1 MMSLS
6 GSSGRTIERPLFTP
20 TQWQELEH
28 QALIYKYMV
37 SGVPVPPELIFS
49 IRKSLDS
56 ALVSRLLPHQSLGW
70 GCYQMGFGRKP
81 DPEPGRCRRT
91 DGKKWRCSREAYPDS
106 KYCEKHMH
114 RGRNRARKSI
124 DQNQTTT
131 TPLTSPSLSF
141 PNNNSPSPTLSSSS
155 SSSSSTTYSA
165 SSSSMDAYNNSNRFG
180 VGGSSSNV
188 TRGYF
193 NSHSLDYPYPSTS
206 PKQQQQ
212 PLHHASALSLHQN
225 TNPTSQFNVLASATD
240 HKDFR
245 YFQGIGER
253 VGVGE
258 RTFFPEASR
267 SFQDSPY
274 HHQQPLATT
283 VMNDPYHHCSTTDHK
298 IDHHHT
304 YSSSSSSQHLQH
316 DHEQDHHHHR
326 QQQQQQQCF
335 VLGADMFNKPTRSSV
350 LANSSRQDHQSHQ
363 EEEEKDSPESKK
375 SLHHFFG
382 EDWAQNK
389 SSDSWLDLS
398 SHSRLDTGS

>member
-6 GSSGRTIERPLFTP
+6 GSSGKTIERPPFTP

-28 QALIYKYMV
+28 QAHIYKYMV

-49 IRKSLDS
+49 IRRSLDS
-56 ALVSRLLPHQSLGW
+56 TLVSRLLPHQSLGW
-70 GCYQMGFGRKP
+70 ECYQMGFGRKP

-114 RGRNRARKSI
+114 RGRNRARKAL
-124 DQNQTTT
+124 DQTQTTP
-131 TPLTSPSLSF
+131 PLTSPSLSF
-141 PNNNSPSPTLSSSS
+141 PNNNIPSPTLSSSS
-155 SSSSSTTYSA
+155 SSSSSSTTTYSA
-165 SSSSMDAYNNSNRFG
+165 SSSMDAYSNSNRFG
-180 VGGSSSNV
+180 VGGSSSN

-193 NSHSLDYPYPSTS
+193 NSHSLDYPYPSSS
-206 PKQQQQ
+206 PKQQQQQQQ

-225 TNPTSQFNVLASATD
+225 TSTSQFNVLASATD
-240 HKDFR
+240 NKDFR

-274 HHQQPLATT
+274 HHQQPLAT
-283 VMNDPYHHCSTTDHK
+283 VLNDPYHHCSIDHK
-298 IDHHHT
+298 K
-304 YSSSSSSQHLQH
+304 Q
-316 DHEQDHHHHR
+316 

-335 VLGADMFNKPTRSSV
+335 VLGADMYNKPTRSV
-350 LANSSRQDHQSHQ
+350 LANTSRQDQSQ
-363 EEEEKDSPESKK
+363 EEEEKDSSESKK

-389 SSDSWLDLS
+389 NSSDSWLDLS

>member
-6 GSSGRTIERPLFTP
+6 GNSGRTIERPPFTP

-49 IRKSLDS
+49 IRRSLDS
-56 ALVSRLLPHQSLGW
+56 TLVSRLLPHQSLGW

-114 RGRNRARKSI
+114 RGRNRARKSL
-124 DQNQTTT
+124 DQNQTT

-141 PNNNSPSPTLSSSS
+141 PNNNNPSPTLSSSS
-155 SSSSSTTYSA
+155 SSSSSTTTYSA
-165 SSSSMDAYNNSNRFG
+165 SSSSLDAYSNQNRFG
-180 VGGSSSNV
+180 VGGSSSN

-193 NSHSLDYPYPSTS
+193 NSHSLDYPYPATS
-206 PKQQQQ
+206 PKQQQQQ
-212 PLHHASALSLHQN
+212 PLHHASALSLHQT

-240 HKDFR
+240 NKDFR

-253 VGVGE
+253 IGVGE

-274 HHQQPLATT
+274 HHQQPLAT
-283 VMNDPYHHCSTTDHK
+283 VMNDPYHHCSTDQK

-304 YSSSSSSQHLQH
+304 YSSSSSSQHLHH
-316 DHEQDHHHHR
+316 DHEQDNHHR
-326 QQQQQQQCF
+326 QQQQQCF

-350 LANSSRQDHQSHQ
+350 LANSSRQDQNQ
-363 EEEEKDSPESKK
+363 KEEEKDSSESKK

-389 SSDSWLDLS
+389 TSDSWLDLS

>member
-6 GSSGRTIERPLFTP
+6 GNGGRTIERPPFTP
-20 TQWQELEH
+20 TQWQELEN

-49 IRKSLDS
+49 IRRSLDS
-56 ALVSRLLPHQSLGW
+56 SLVSRLLPHQSIGW

-124 DQNQTTT
+124 DQNQTTA
-131 TPLTSPSLSF
+131 PLTSPSLSF
-141 PNNNSPSPTLSSSS
+141 PNNNNPSPTLSSSS
-155 SSSSSTTYSA
+155 STYSA
-165 SSSSMDAYNNSNRFG
+165 SSSSPSIDAYSNINRLGVGNSN
-180 VGGSSSNV
+180 S
-188 TRGYF
+188 RGYF
-193 NSHSLDYPYPSTS
+193 NNHSLDYPYPLSS

-212 PLHHASALSLHQN
+212 QQTLHHASALSLHQN
-225 TNPTSQFNVLASATD
+225 ASTASQFNALASATD

-245 YFQGIGER
+245 
-253 VGVGE
+253 
-258 RTFFPEASR
+258 
-267 SFQDSPY
+267 QD
-274 HHQQPLATT
+274 
-283 VMNDPYHHCSTTDHK
+283 
-298 IDHHHT
+298 
-304 YSSSSSSQHLQH
+304 
-316 DHEQDHHHHR
+316 
-326 QQQQQQQCF
+326 
-335 VLGADMFNKPTRSSV
+335 
-350 LANSSRQDHQSHQ
+350 HQ
-363 EEEEKDSPESKK
+363 EEEEKDSSETKK

-389 SSDSWLDLS
+389 NSSDSWLDLS

>member
-6 GSSGRTIERPLFTP
+6 GSSGRTIERPPFTP

-49 IRKSLDS
+49 IRRSLDS
-56 ALVSRLLPHQSLGW
+56 SLVSRLLPHQSLGW

-114 RGRNRARKSI
+114 RGRNRARKTL
-124 DQNQTTT
+124 DQNQTSA
-131 TPLTSPSLSF
+131 PLTSPSLSF
-141 PNNNSPSPTLSSSS
+141 PNNNNPSPTLSSSS
-155 SSSSSTTYSA
+155 SSSTYSA
-165 SSSSMDAYNNSNRFG
+165 SSSSPSMDAYSSSNRFG
-180 VGGSSSNV
+180 VGSSSS

-193 NSHSLDYPYPSTS
+193 NNHSLDYPYPSSS

-212 PLHHASALSLHQN
+212 QQALHHASALSLHQN
-225 TNPTSQFNVLASATD
+225 SSTSQFNVLASPTD

-274 HHQQPLATT
+274 HHQQPLAT
-283 VMNDPYHHCSTTDHK
+283 VMNDPYHCSTDHK
-298 IDHHHT
+298 VDHHHA
-304 YSSSSSSQHLQH
+304 YSSSSSSQHHH
-316 DHEQDHHHHR
+316 DQEDHHHR
-326 QQQQQQQCF
+326 QQQQQQCF
-335 VLGADMFNKPTRSSV
+335 VLGADMFNKPTRTV
-350 LANSSRQDHQSHQ
+350 LGNTSRQDHRNQ
-363 EEEEKDSPESKK
+363 EEEEKDSSKK

-389 SSDSWLDLS
+389 NSSDSWLDLS

>member
-6 GSSGRTIERPLFTP
+6 GSSGRTIGRPPFTP
-20 TQWQELEH
+20 TQWEELEH

-49 IRKSLDS
+49 IRRSLDTS
-56 ALVSRLLPHQSLGW
+56 LVSRLLPHQSLGW

-114 RGRNRARKSI
+114 RGRNRARKSL

-141 PNNNSPSPTLSSSS
+141 TNNNNPSPTLSSSS
-155 SSSSSTTYSA
+155 SSNSSSTTYSA
-165 SSSSMDAYNNSNRFG
+165 SSSSMDAYSNSNRFG
-180 VGGSSSNV
+180 LGGSSSN

-212 PLHHASALSLHQN
+212 TLHHASALSLHQN
-225 TNPTSQFNVLASATD
+225 TNSTSQFNVLASATD

-253 VGVGE
+253 VGGVGE

-274 HHQQPLATT
+274 HHHQQPLAT
-283 VMNDPYHHCSTTDHK
+283 VMNDPYHHCSTDHNK
-298 IDHHHT
+298 IDQHHT
-304 YSSSSSSQHLQH
+304 YSSSSSSQHLHH
-316 DHEQDHHHHR
+316 DHDHR
-326 QQQQQQQCF
+326 QQQCF
-335 VLGADMFNKPTRSSV
+335 VLGADMFNKPTRSV
-350 LANSSRQDHQSHQ
+350 LANSSRQDQNQ
-363 EEEEKDSPESKK
+363 EEDEKDSSESSKK

-389 SSDSWLDLS
+389 NSSDSWLDLS

>member
-6 GSSGRTIERPLFTP
+6 GSSGRTIERPPFTP
-20 TQWQELEH
+20 TQWQELES

-49 IRKSLDS
+49 IRRSLDS
-56 ALVSRLLPHQSLGW
+56 SLVSRLLPHQSLGW

-124 DQNQTTT
+124 DQNQTSA
-131 TPLTSPSLSF
+131 PLTSPSLSF
-141 PNNNSPSPTLSSSS
+141 PSNNNNPSPTLSSSS
-155 SSSSSTTYSA
+155 SSTYSA
-165 SSSSMDAYNNSNRFG
+165 SSSSPSIDAYSNINRLG
-180 VGGSSSNV
+180 VGSSIS
-188 TRGYF
+188 RSYF
-193 NSHSLDYPYPSTS
+193 NNHSLDYPYPLSS

-212 PLHHASALSLHQN
+212 QTLHHASALSLHQN
-225 TNPTSQFNVLASATD
+225 TSTASQFNALASATD

-253 VGVGE
+253 VGVGIGE

-274 HHQQPLATT
+274 HHQQPLST
-283 VMNDPYHHCSTTDHK
+283 VMNDPYHCGTDHK
-298 IDHHHT
+298 VDHHHHS
-304 YSSSSSSQHLQH
+304 YSSASSSQHQH
-316 DHEQDHHHHR
+316 DQDNHHR
-326 QQQQQQQCF
+326 QQQQQCF
-335 VLGADMFNKPTRSSV
+335 VMGADMFNKPTRTV
-350 LANSSRQDHQSHQ
+350 FANTSRQDQ
-363 EEEEKDSPESKK
+363 EEEEKDPSETKK

-389 SSDSWLDLS
+389 NSSDSWLDLS

>member
-6 GSSGRTIERPLFTP
+6 GNGGRTIERPPFTP
-20 TQWQELEH
+20 TQWQELEN

-49 IRKSLDS
+49 IRRSLDS
-56 ALVSRLLPHQSLGW
+56 SLVSRLLPHQSIGW

-124 DQNQTTT
+124 DQNQTTA
-131 TPLTSPSLSF
+131 PLTSPSLSF
-141 PNNNSPSPTLSSSS
+141 PNNNNPSPTLSSSS
-155 SSSSSTTYSA
+155 STYSA
-165 SSSSMDAYNNSNRFG
+165 SSSSPSIDAYSNINRLG
-180 VGGSSSNV
+180 VGSSNS
-188 TRGYF
+188 RGYF
-193 NSHSLDYPYPSTS
+193 NNHSLEYPYPLSS

-212 PLHHASALSLHQN
+212 QQTLHHASALSLHQN
-225 TNPTSQFNVLASATD
+225 TSTASQFNALASATD

-253 VGVGE
+253 VGVGAGE

-274 HHQQPLATT
+274 HHQQPLAT
-283 VMNDPYHHCSTTDHK
+283 VMSDPYHSGTDHK
-298 IDHHHT
+298 VDHHPHT
-304 YSSSSSSQHLQH
+304 YSSVSSSSQH
-316 DHEQDHHHHR
+316 DQDHHR
-326 QQQQQQQCF
+326 QQQQQCF
-335 VLGADMFNKPTRSSV
+335 VMGADMFNKPTRTGF
-350 LANSSRQDHQSHQ
+350 ANTSRQDHQ
-363 EEEEKDSPESKK
+363 EEEEKDSSETKK

-389 SSDSWLDLS
+389 NNSDSWLDLS

>member
-1 MMSLS
+1 MILELKFLIRVLQQNSMTNL
-6 GSSGRTIERPLFTP
+6 RVLF
-20 TQWQELEH
+20 QIND
-28 QALIYKYMV
+28 AV
-37 SGVPVPPELIFS
+37 
-49 IRKSLDS
+49 
-56 ALVSRLLPHQSLGW
+56 GW

-91 DGKKWRCSREAYPDS
+91 DGKKWRCSKEAYPDS

-114 RGRNRARKSI
+114 RGRNRARKSL
-124 DQNQTTT
+124 DQNQTT

-141 PNNNSPSPTLSSSS
+141 PNNNIPSPTLSSSS
-155 SSSSSTTYSA
+155 FSSSSTNYSA
-165 SSSSMDAYNNSNRFG
+165 SSSSMDAYSNSNRFG
-180 VGGSSSNV
+180 VGVGGSSSN

-212 PLHHASALSLHQN
+212 QQVQQPVHHASALSLHQN
-225 TNPTSQFNVLASATD
+225 TNSASDQFNILASATD

-245 YFQGIGER
+245 FCNLIFNFSCYMLRRKILLFDEELLNYNFRYFQGIGER
-253 VGVGE
+253 TGVGE

-274 HHQQPLATT
+274 HHQQPLAT
-283 VMNDPYHHCSTTDHK
+283 VMNDPYHHCSTDHK

-304 YSSSSSSQHLQH
+304 YSSSSSSQHLHH
-316 DHEQDHHHHR
+316 DHDQEHQHR
-326 QQQQQQQCF
+326 QQQQQCF
-335 VLGADMFNKPTRSSV
+335 VLGADMFNKPTRSV
-350 LANSSRQDHQSHQ
+350 LANPSRQDQNQ
-363 EEEEKDSPESKK
+363 EEDEKDSSESKK

-382 EDWAQNK
+382 EDWSQNK

-398 SHSRLDTGS
+398 SHSRLDTGN

>member
-6 GSSGRTIERPLFTP
+6 GNGGRTIERPPFTP
-20 TQWQELEH
+20 TQWQELEN

-49 IRKSLDS
+49 IRRSLDS
-56 ALVSRLLPHQSLGW
+56 SLVSRLLPHQSIGW

-91 DGKKWRCSREAYPDS
+91 DGKKWRCSREAHPDS

-124 DQNQTTT
+124 DQNQTTA
-131 TPLTSPSLSF
+131 PLTSPSLSF
-141 PNNNSPSPTLSSSS
+141 PNNNNPSPTLSSSS
-155 SSSSSTTYSA
+155 STYSA
-165 SSSSMDAYNNSNRFG
+165 SSSSPSIDAYSNINRLGVGNSN
-180 VGGSSSNV
+180 S
-188 TRGYF
+188 RGYF
-193 NSHSLDYPYPSTS
+193 NNHSLDYPYPLSS

-212 PLHHASALSLHQN
+212 QQTLHHASALSLHQN
-225 TNPTSQFNVLASATD
+225 ASTASQFNALASATD

-253 VGVGE
+253 VGVGAGE

-274 HHQQPLATT
+274 HHQQPLAT
-283 VMNDPYHHCSTTDHK
+283 VMNDPFHSGTDHK
-298 IDHHHT
+298 VDHQHHT
-304 YSSSSSSQHLQH
+304 YSSVSSSSQH
-316 DHEQDHHHHR
+316 DQDHHR
-326 QQQQQQQCF
+326 QQQQQCF
-335 VLGADMFNKPTRSSV
+335 VMGADMFNKPTRTV
-350 LANSSRQDHQSHQ
+350 FANSSRQDHQ
-363 EEEEKDSPESKK
+363 EEEEKDSSETKK

-389 SSDSWLDLS
+389 NSSDSWLDLS
-398 SHSRLDTGS
+398 SHSRLDTGNL

>member
-6 GSSGRTIERPLFTP
+6 GSSGRTIERPPFTQ

-49 IRKSLDS
+49 IRRSLDTS
-56 ALVSRLLPHQSLGW
+56 LVSRLLPHQSLGW

-114 RGRNRARKSI
+114 RGRNRARKSV
-124 DQNQTTT
+124 DQNQTTPT
-131 TPLTSPSLSF
+131 LTSPSLSF
-141 PNNNSPSPTLSSSS
+141 PNNNNSSPTLSSSS
-155 SSSSSTTYSA
+155 STYSA
-165 SSSSMDAYNNSNRFG
+165 SSSSPSVDAYGNTSRFG
-180 VGGSSSNV
+180 VGSSTS
-188 TRGYF
+188 RGYF
-193 NSHSLDYPYPSTS
+193 NNHSLDYPYPSTS
-206 PKQQQQ
+206 PKQQQQQQQQ

-225 TNPTSQFNVLASATD
+225 TSTSQFNVFASPTD
-240 HKDFR
+240 NKDFR

-253 VGVGE
+253 IGVGE

-274 HHQQPLATT
+274 HHQQPLAT

-298 IDHHHT
+298 VDQHHHT
-304 YSSSSSSQHLQH
+304 YSSSSSSQHHH
-316 DHEQDHHHHR
+316 DQDHHSR
-326 QQQQQQQCF
+326 QQQQQQCF
-335 VLGADMFNKPTRSSV
+335 VLGADMFNKPTRTV
-350 LANSSRQDHQSHQ
+350 LANTSSRQDRNQ
-363 EEEEKDSPESKK
+363 EDQEEKDSSESKK

-389 SSDSWLDLS
+389 NSSDSWLDLS

>member
-6 GSSGRTIERPLFTP
+6 GSGGRTIERPPFTP
-20 TQWQELEH
+20 TQWQELES

-49 IRKSLDS
+49 IRRSLDS
-56 ALVSRLLPHQSLGW
+56 SLVSRLLPHQSLGW

-114 RGRNRARKSI
+114 RGRNRARKST
-124 DQNQTTT
+124 DQNQTTA
-131 TPLTSPSLSF
+131 PLTSPSLSF
-141 PNNNSPSPTLSSSS
+141 PNSNNNPSPTLSSSS
-155 SSSSSTTYSA
+155 STFSA
-165 SSSSMDAYNNSNRFG
+165 SSSSPSIDAYSNINRLG
-180 VGGSSSNV
+180 VGSSIS
-188 TRGYF
+188 RSYF
-193 NSHSLDYPYPSTS
+193 NNHSLDYPYPLSS

-212 PLHHASALSLHQN
+212 QQTLHHASALSLHQN
-225 TNPTSQFNVLASATD
+225 PSTASQFNALASSTD

-253 VGVGE
+253 VGAGE
-258 RTFFPEASR
+258 RPFFPEASR

-274 HHQQPLATT
+274 HHQQPLST
-283 VMNDPYHHCSTTDHK
+283 VMNDPYHSSTDHK
-298 IDHHHT
+298 VDHHHA
-304 YSSSSSSQHLQH
+304 YSSASSSSQHQH
-316 DHEQDHHHHR
+316 DQDHQHR
-326 QQQQQQQCF
+326 QQQQQQCF
-335 VLGADMFNKPTRSSV
+335 VMGADMFNKPTRTV
-350 LANSSRQDHQSHQ
+350 FARQDQ
-363 EEEEKDSPESKK
+363 EEEEKDSSETKK

-389 SSDSWLDLS
+389 SSSDSWLDLS

>member
-6 GSSGRTIERPLFTP
+6 GSSGRTIGRPPFTP
-20 TQWQELEH
+20 TQWEELEH

-49 IRKSLDS
+49 IRRSLDTS
-56 ALVSRLLPHQSLGW
+56 LVSRLLPHQSLGW

-114 RGRNRARKSI
+114 RGRNRARKSL

-131 TPLTSPSLSF
+131 TSLTSPSLSF
-141 PNNNSPSPTLSSSS
+141 PNNNNPSPTLSS

-165 SSSSMDAYNNSNRFG
+165 SSSSMDAYSNSNRFG
-180 VGGSSSNV
+180 VGGSSSN

-212 PLHHASALSLHQN
+212 QPLHHASALSLHQN
-225 TNPTSQFNVLASATD
+225 TNSTSQFNVLASPTD

-274 HHQQPLATT
+274 HHHQQPLTT
-283 VMNDPYHHCSTTDHK
+283 VMNDPYHHCSTDHK
-298 IDHHHT
+298 IDHHHHT
-304 YSSSSSSQHLQH
+304 YSSSSSSQQHLHHDQEH
-316 DHEQDHHHHR
+316 DHR
-326 QQQQQQQCF
+326 QQQQQCF
-335 VLGADMFNKPTRSSV
+335 VLGADMFNKPTRSV
-350 LANSSRQDHQSHQ
+350 LANSSRQDQNQ
-363 EEEEKDSPESKK
+363 EEEEKDSSESSKK

-389 SSDSWLDLS
+389 NSSDSWLDLS